1 MPMHRVNRWIA
12 SAVIIAPLLFGLA
25 GCGGSASLGATASS
39 TSGGS
44 GNSGGSSG
52 STSNSVSLS
61 WAPST
66 SAVSGYMVFRS
77 QTSGGPYTLLT
88 NSPITATSYTD
99 KTVKPKTTYYYV
111 TAAVTAGGVESA
123 YSNQAKASIP

>member
-25 GCGGSASLGATASS
+25 GCGGGASLGATASS

-44 GNSGGSSG
+44 GNSGT
-52 STSNSVSLS
+52 TSNSVSLS

-99 KTVKPKTTYYYV
+99 KTVKPKTTYY
-111 TAAVTAGGVESA
+111 
-123 YSNQAKASIP
+123 